1 MPAES
6 DPRQEQQAIP
16 TTMRAARI
24 HAFGGPEELRVE
36 EIPVPRP
43 GAGEVLVRVAYAG
56 LNPLD
61 YKQRDGSSASARG
74 ITLPAVLGREL
85 AGHVIGAADDVN
97 LEHLGM
103 PVGTPVLGVR
113 AMDDL
118 RGTDAEVVAMAAETL
133 APIPGGV
140 NANGRE
146 ADGVAATGAAAGGSG
161 ANELEALVPF
171 AGIGIAGL
179 TAQAAI
185 RAAHVGPGDTVLV
198 HGGTGGVGQLILP
211 LLVRA
216 GAGRIWATGRAENAV
231 RIAEL
236 GATPIPYDDADWRS
250 VIHEATGGRGVDVIV
265 DTHYHGTFLPSLDA
279 LAPGGRIV
287 SLPSLSDLTPARE
300 RGIEAHIPAIRPDR
314 ESLSALAA
322 ELADGTLSVEV
333 SEVVPLAEIARAHEQ
348 LETGHT
354 RGKLI
359 LEL

>member
-1 MPAES
+1 MPAEA
-6 DPRQEQQAIP
+6 DPRPEQKGIP
-16 TTMRAARI
+16 ATMRAARI

-36 EIPVPRP
+36 EIPAPRP
-43 GAGEVLVRVAYAG
+43 AAGEVLVRVAYAG

-74 ITLPAVLGREL
+74 ISLPAILGREL
-85 AGHVIGAADDVN
+85 AGHVIGAADDVD
-97 LEHLGM
+97 LEDLGM

-133 APIPGGV
+133 APIPGTLKG
-140 NANGRE
+140 NGPEPDGEE
-146 ADGVAATGAAAGGSG
+146 ADGAAAGGS
-161 ANELEALVPF
+161 EALVPF

-179 TAQAAI
+179 TAQASI

-250 VIHEATGGRGVDVIV
+250 VIHEATGGRGVDVII

-287 SLPSLSDLTPARE
+287 SLPSLSDLTPARQ
-300 RGIEAHIPAIRPDR
+300 RGIEAHIPTIRPDR